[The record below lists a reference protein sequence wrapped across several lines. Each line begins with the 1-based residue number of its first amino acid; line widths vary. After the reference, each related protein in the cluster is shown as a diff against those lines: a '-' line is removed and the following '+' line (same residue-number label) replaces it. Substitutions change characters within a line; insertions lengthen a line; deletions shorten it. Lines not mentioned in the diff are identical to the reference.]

1 MDFAYLLRVLLKR
14 KWIVIGATVLAAL
27 IAYLVARD
35 ETKLY
40 RSYSQFSTG
49 FTTSDEVRV
58 NPDSYNFMEA
68 DTKFNNVQV
77 TASSPTVVSLLGYKL
92 LIHDLT
98 SPRPFRR
105 LSDRDLQS
113 PLVKSMDMEKA
124 AQILQNKWET
134 MSLLTSY
141 LPDEKRL
148 LELLDLYKYDYRSL
162 SKFLVTYRMQHTD
175 FMETDYESEN
185 PELSSYTVNQLF
197 QEFIRYYKSI
207 RSERSSESIDTL
219 RSLVEKKKAD
229 LDAKNDV
236 LRKAGLVDVG
246 IESTSKFDLIRELET
261 DLEGEKRKQTQIRY
275 SLEQV
280 NSQLRTSS
288 AGTGTTAVTS
298 PASSNN
304 EILILGRQR
313 DDAYRAY
320 LASGSKD
327 QTLLDTYNRYKDEY
341 NEKVQNA
348 QGPSTVVPDAGSQ
361 TRSDLE
367 NKKSNLTVDLA
378 ASTSNIASG
387 QATIDS
393 LKRSVIST
401 SSKSAEVESLMKDA
415 DLANKEYLDAKSKYN
430 DAMDLNSSAVN
441 NFRQILVGQPA
452 IQPEASKLA
461 IVVALAGVSACLL
474 SLLVIIFITYLDTS
488 VKTPV
493 IFDKMVGL
501 KMISMINFMNI
512 KGKKLSDVVAGNTA
526 GTDHADK
533 NRDNVFRELLRK
545 LRFEIENS
553 GKKVFLF
560 TSTSKGEG
568 KTTLIQALAYS
579 MSLSKKR
586 ILILDTNFCN
596 NDLTVQLNAS
606 PTLEQMEAYSNDENL
621 LATVKAAATH
631 IPGQTVYA
639 IGCEGGD
646 YTPSEILPRE
656 NLLLH
661 LKSLTSMFD
670 YVFLEG
676 PPLNDFSDS
685 KELAQHVEGVIAIF
699 SAQHIIKQ
707 IDREAIGFFKG
718 LNGKFLG
725 AVLNK
730 VELEN
735 VNVI

>member
-35 ETKLY
+35 EQRLY

-49 FTTSDEVRV
+49 FTASDEVRV

-68 DTKFNNVQV
+68 DTKFNNVLV

-105 LSDRDLQS
+105 LDDRDLQS
-113 PLVKSMDMEKA
+113 SLVKSVDMEKA
-124 AQILQNKWET
+124 AQVLQNKWET

-141 LPDEKRL
+141 LPDEKKL

-162 SKFLVTYRMQHTD
+162 SKYLAIYRMQHTD
-175 FMETDYESEN
+175 FVEVDYESEN

-229 LDAKNDV
+229 LDVKNDA

-261 DLEGEKRKQTQIRY
+261 DLEEEKKKQTQIRY

-280 NSQLRTSS
+280 NNQLSRVSPAGPSTS
-288 AGTGTTAVTS
+288 ANTANS
-298 PASSNN
+298 ASSNN
-304 EILILGRQR
+304 EILILGKER
-313 DDAYRAY
+313 DQAYRDY
-320 LASGSKD
+320 INSGSKD
-327 QTLLDTYNRYKDEY
+327 QTLLDKYNRLLEEY
-341 NEKVQNA
+341 NLKVQSA
-348 QGPSTVVPDAGSQ
+348 QGPSTVVPETGSQ
-361 TRSDLE
+361 TKGDLE
-367 NKKSNLTVDLA
+367 NRKSNLTVDLA
-378 ASTSNIASG
+378 ASNSNINSG

-393 LKRSVIST
+393 LRRSVVAS
-401 SSKSAEVESLMKDA
+401 SSKGAEVESLLKDA

-430 DAMDLNSSAVN
+430 DAMDANSSAVN
-441 NFRQILVGQPA
+441 NFRQILMGQPA

-461 IVVALAGVSACLL
+461 VIVALAGVSACLL
-474 SLLVIIFITYLDTS
+474 TLLVIVFITYLDSS

-501 KMISMINFMNI
+501 KLISMINFMNI
-512 KGKKLSDVVAGNTA
+512 KNKKLSDVVAGNA
-526 GTDHADK
+526 VSSDHAEK

-568 KTTLIQALAYS
+568 KTTLIQALSYS

-606 PTLEQMEAYSNDENL
+606 PTLEQMEAYTSDATL
-621 LATVKAAATH
+621 LDKVKAAATH
-631 IPGQTVYA
+631 ITGDMVYA

-646 YTPSEILPRE
+646 YTPS
-656 NLLLH
+656 LLLH
-661 LKSLTSMFD
+661 LKSLTSLFD
-670 YVFLEG
+670 YIFLEG

-718 LNGKFLG
+718 LNGKFIG